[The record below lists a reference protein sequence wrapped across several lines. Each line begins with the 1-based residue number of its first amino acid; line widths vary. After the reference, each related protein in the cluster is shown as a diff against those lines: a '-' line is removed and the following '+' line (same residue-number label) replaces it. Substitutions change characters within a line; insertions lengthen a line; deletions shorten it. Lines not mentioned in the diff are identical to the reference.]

1 MRERADRKRKEW
13 QHQDTKRHGGLEND
27 DMDILKL
34 QGLTKCIACR
44 EIIYIYLAECSE
56 CGVVQEPPVTKA

>member
-34 QGLTKCIACR
+34 QGLTKCIECA
-44 EIIYIYLAECSE
+44 EIIYLHLADCPE
-56 CGVVQEPPVTKA
+56 CGVSQKVPTTNA